1 MSNNSDELRYEW
13 IANSITD
20 DKHPRLGIERTKS
33 LRDWVFKQL
42 EQPLLGGHKRY
53 LLKKVCRIYP
63 HIIPQVLHE
72 VVIGIQSKQLEIQ
85 RKEKGG
91 TRCSC
96 CNQYVKEYKRTLS
109 KNMCR
114 FLQSLVYKS
123 AMDKSRGGDG
133 FVHFKECEYGSHDY
147 PYVKEW
153 DLAERSDTEQGY
165 YRPTELG
172 IKFAFGK
179 VSIPKYIFTYNSK
192 RTGASENETI
202 KITDVKFERFDLA
215 VMLDGIVP

>member
-1 MSNNSDELRYEW
+1 MSEQTDNLRYAW
-13 IANSITD
+13 IESISVE
-20 DKHPRLGIERTKS
+20 KHPRLGVEKSQALRT
-33 LRDWVFKQL
+33 WVFQQL
-42 EQPLLGGHKRY
+42 NITILGGFKRY
-53 LLKKVCRIYP
+53 LLKKVCTIYP
-63 HIIPQVLHE
+63 QVIPAVLHE

-85 RKEKGG
+85 RKEAGG

-96 CNQYVKEYKRTLS
+96 CNQYVKEYKRALS

-133 FVHFKECEYGSHDY
+133 FVHFKECDYGSHDY

-153 DLAERSDTEQGY
+153 GLAERSETEQGY

-179 VSIPKYIFTYNSK
+179 VSIPKHIYTYNGK
-192 RTGASENETI
+192 RTGETSNETI
-202 KITDVKFERFDLA
+202 KITDVKFERFDLES
-215 VMLDGIVP
+215 MLNGIVP

>member
-1 MSNNSDELRYEW
+1 MNNIDNLRYEW
-13 IANSITD
+13 IVSITQE
-20 DKHPRLGIERTKS
+20 KHPRLNVEKSTS
-33 LRDWVFKQL
+33 LRAWVFSQFDI
-42 EQPLLGGHKRY
+42 PLLGSYRRS
-53 LLKKVCRIYP
+53 LLQKVCVIYP
-63 HIIPQVLHE
+63 HIIPQVLHDIS
-72 VVIGIQSKQLEIQ
+72 IGIQSKQLEIQ
-85 RKEKGG
+85 RKEAGG

-153 DLAERSDTEQGY
+153 GLAERSETEQGY

-179 VSIPKYIFTYNSK
+179 VSIPKHIFTYNSK
-192 RTGASENETI
+192 KTGASDNETI
-202 KITDVKFERFDLA
+202 KITDVKFERFNLEA
-215 VMLDGIVP
+215 MLNGIVP